1 MSKILDLI
9 DINFNNNLTIVES
22 TSELFSLMVYKN
34 YLDSNKNI
42 LIVTPSLFEASK
54 IYESLL
60 NYTNEVYLFP
70 NDDYFTIKS
79 LAVSPEFKITRLETI
94 NSILKNDTNKIV
106 VTHLDGYIKKISS
119 KNDYESNILKLNVN
133 QMVDRDKLISKLS
146 DLGYQE
152 DNIVS
157 KTGDFAYRGYIID
170 IFAIEEE
177 YPYRIELFGDEITSI
192 RLFDPKDQR
201 SFEKIQEINIKPFKD
216 LNVSNDNISSY
227 LDNKITIYKDYEII
241 KNLYDRLAN
250 EVDSQ
255 DFLNFYNIKEEEK
268 VYYETLEN
276 KKTTTNIVNLKSK
289 TIVKFYDNVELIKN
303 FLSTNI
309 RNNKTIII
317 SLTSQKINS
326 FRKHINLSM
335 IETDSNNIENEK
347 INIISDCYFS
357 EGFEYKDYIF
367 LSENELFNSTVKTK
381 KYKTKFKYSVKISDI
396 SNLTKGDYVVHE
408 SYGIGM
414 YNGVITLENKGIYK
428 DYLEIIYKNND
439 KLYIPVS
446 KIELI
451 SKYSTKDGMMP
462 KINSLGGSD
471 WKKTKLRVKNKIKNI
486 AKELINLYALR
497 KNSKGYVFSEDDE
510 FQKIFENDF
519 EFIETKDQ
527 LKAIREIKEDMTSD
541 IPMDR
546 LLCGDVGYGKTEV
559 AFRAMFKAVNDSKQV
574 LYLCP
579 TTLLSKQQYEVAKK
593 RFSKFPVNI
602 KLINRYTSQKEK
614 LEIYEDLKNSKIDIL
629 FGTHSLLS
637 DNIKPKNLGLLI
649 IDEEQRFG
657 VKDKEKLK
665 KYKNN
670 VDILTMSA
678 TPIPRTLQMSL
689 MGIKSISTIETPP
702 IDRYPIETYVFKEDD
717 YVVKEAI
724 YKELSRNGQVY
735 ILYNNI
741 NDMEEK
747 EVQIKTLVP
756 QARIMKIH
764 GKMNKADIEDKMQSF
779 INKEYDVLICTTIIE
794 TGIDIPN
801 VNTLI
806 IYDADKFG
814 LSQLYQI
821 RGRVGRSNKI
831 AYAYLMYKPSKILT
845 EEAQKRLNSIKEY
858 TELGSGYKI
867 SARDLEIRGA
877 GDILGSEQAGFIDSV
892 GISLYTKILNDE
904 ISRIESGIELEE
916 EEIEEKETIKSNIT
930 LSNYVPNDYVKDD
943 SLKILIHTKINS
955 ITTREEF
962 NLIKEELEDRFGK
975 LNKDIL
981 EYMEEQLFDSLSN
994 KYKIEKV
1001 IENRLT
1007 IEIIFNEDISNIVDM
1022 GDLLVKSL
1030 KINKNFKFKSQDKK
1044 VILYIQKSYLNKNT
1058 IYESLNHLLE
1068 SLDLK

>member
-1 MSKILDLI
+1 MSRILDI
-9 DINFNNNLTIVES
+9 VDINFKDNLTIVES
-22 TSELFSLMVYKN
+22 TSELFSLIVYKN
-34 YLDSNKNI
+34 YLSTKKNI

-54 IYESLL
+54 IYESIA

-70 NDDYFTIKS
+70 NDDYFTVNC

-94 NSILKNDTNKIV
+94 NSILKNNKNKII
-106 VTHLDGYIKKISS
+106 VTHLDGYIKKLTS
-119 KNDYESNILKLNVN
+119 KKEYSFNIFNLNTGESINRN
-133 QMVDRDKLISKLS
+133 KLIKKLI

-157 KTGDFAYRGYIID
+157 KTGDFAYRGYIVD
-170 IFAIEEE
+170 IFSVEEE
-177 YPYRIELFGDEITSI
+177 HPYRIEFFGDEITSI
-192 RLFDPKDQR
+192 RLFDEKNQR
-201 SFEKIQEINIKPFKD
+201 SFKELKEINIKPFKD
-216 LNVSNDNISSY
+216 INVSNDNISSY

-241 KNLYDRLAN
+241 KKLYERLIS
-250 EVDSQ
+250 EVENQ
-255 DFLNFYNIKEEEK
+255 DFLNFYTIKEEDK
-268 VYYETLEN
+268 IYYETLEN
-276 KKTTTNIVNLKSK
+276 KKTNNNFVNLKAK
-289 TIVKFYDNVELIKN
+289 TISKFYNNVEILNN
-303 FLSTNI
+303 FLLSNI
-309 RNNKTIII
+309 KNNKTIII
-317 SLTSQKINS
+317 SLPLNKVNS
-326 FRKHINLSM
+326 FRKYINLS
-335 IETDSNNIENEK
+335 IFETNINNIQEGK
-347 INIISDCYFS
+347 INIITDYYFA
-357 EGFEYKDYIF
+357 EGFEYKNYIF
-367 LSENELFNSTVKTK
+367 LSENEIFNNITRRK

-414 YNGVITLENKGIYK
+414 YNGVITLENKGVYK
-428 DYLEIIYKNND
+428 DYLEVIYKNND

-451 SKYSTKDGMMP
+451 SKYSTKDGMIP
-462 KINSLGGSD
+462 KINSLGGIE
-471 WKKTKLRVKNKIKNI
+471 WRKTKEKVRNKIKNI

-519 EFIETKDQ
+519 EFLETEDQ
-527 LKAIREIKEDMTSD
+527 LKAIKEIKNDMTSD

-579 TTLLSKQQYEVAKK
+579 TTLLSKQQYEVTKK
-593 RFSKFPVNI
+593 RFSKFPINI
-602 KLINRYTSQKEK
+602 ELINRYTTKKAREK
-614 LEIYEDLKNSKIDIL
+614 IYEDLKSSKIDIL
-629 FGTHSLLS
+629 FGTHSLLNE
-637 DNIKPKNLGLLI
+637 NIKPKDLGLLI

-670 VDILTMSA
+670 IDILTMSA
-678 TPIPRTLQMSL
+678 TPIPRTLQMTL

-702 IDRYPIETYVFKEDD
+702 VDRYPIETYVFKEDE

-724 YKELSRNGQVY
+724 YKELARNGQVY

-741 NDMEEK
+741 LDMDEK
-747 EVQIKTLVP
+747 EIRIKTLVP
-756 QARIMKIH
+756 QAKIMKIH
-764 GKMNKADIEDKMQSF
+764 GKMNKEDIEDKMQSF

-806 IYDADKFG
+806 IYDSDKFG

-831 AYAYLMYKPSKILT
+831 AYAYLMYKPSKLLT

-858 TELGSGYKI
+858 TALGSGYKI

-904 ISRIESGIELEE
+904 ISRIESGK
-916 EEIEEKETIKSNIT
+916 EEIEEEEETKDKIKSNIN
-930 LSNYVPNDYVKDD
+930 LSNYIPNTYVEND
-943 SLKILIHTKINS
+943 SLKILIHNKINS
-955 ITTREEF
+955 ITNRENF
-962 NLIKEELEDRFGK
+962 NIIKEELEDRFGK
-975 LNKDIL
+975 LNNEIL
-981 EYMEEQLFDSLSN
+981 EYMEEQLFDSLSE
-994 KYKIEKV
+994 KYKIEKL
-1001 IENRLT
+1001 IETRLT
-1007 IEIIFNEDISNIVDM
+1007 IEIIFNEEIVNIVDM

-1030 KINKNFKFKSQDKK
+1030 RINKNFKFKSQDKK
-1044 VILYIQKSYLNKNT
+1044 VILYIQKIYLNKES
-1058 IYESLNHLLE
+1058 IYCSLNKIME
-1068 SLDLK
+1068 SLDLN

>member
-1 MSKILDLI
+1 
-9 DINFNNNLTIVES
+9 
-22 TSELFSLMVYKN
+22 
-34 YLDSNKNI
+34 
-42 LIVTPSLFEASK
+42 
-54 IYESLL
+54 
-60 NYTNEVYLFP
+60 
-70 NDDYFTIKS
+70 
-79 LAVSPEFKITRLETI
+79 
-94 NSILKNDTNKIV
+94 
-106 VTHLDGYIKKISS
+106 
-119 KNDYESNILKLNVN
+119 
-133 QMVDRDKLISKLS
+133 
-146 DLGYQE
+146 
-152 DNIVS
+152 
-157 KTGDFAYRGYIID
+157 
-170 IFAIEEE
+170 
-177 YPYRIELFGDEITSI
+177 
-192 RLFDPKDQR
+192 
-201 SFEKIQEINIKPFKD
+201 
-216 LNVSNDNISSY
+216 
-227 LDNKITIYKDYEII
+227 
-241 KNLYDRLAN
+241 
-250 EVDSQ
+250 
-255 DFLNFYNIKEEEK
+255 
-268 VYYETLEN
+268 
-276 KKTTTNIVNLKSK
+276 
-289 TIVKFYDNVELIKN
+289 
-303 FLSTNI
+303 
-309 RNNKTIII
+309 
-317 SLTSQKINS
+317 
-326 FRKHINLSM
+326 
-335 IETDSNNIENEK
+335 
-347 INIISDCYFS
+347 
-357 EGFEYKDYIF
+357 
-367 LSENELFNSTVKTK
+367 
-381 KYKTKFKYSVKISDI
+381 
-396 SNLTKGDYVVHE
+396 
-408 SYGIGM
+408 
-414 YNGVITLENKGIYK
+414 
-428 DYLEIIYKNND
+428 
-439 KLYIPVS
+439 
-446 KIELI
+446 
-451 SKYSTKDGMMP
+451 MMP

-1007 IEIIFNEDISNIVDM
+1007 IEIIFNEDITNIVDM

>member
-1 MSKILDLI
+1 
-9 DINFNNNLTIVES
+9 
-22 TSELFSLMVYKN
+22 
-34 YLDSNKNI
+34 
-42 LIVTPSLFEASK
+42 
-54 IYESLL
+54 
-60 NYTNEVYLFP
+60 
-70 NDDYFTIKS
+70 
-79 LAVSPEFKITRLETI
+79 
-94 NSILKNDTNKIV
+94 
-106 VTHLDGYIKKISS
+106 
-119 KNDYESNILKLNVN
+119 
-133 QMVDRDKLISKLS
+133 
-146 DLGYQE
+146 
-152 DNIVS
+152 
-157 KTGDFAYRGYIID
+157 
-170 IFAIEEE
+170 
-177 YPYRIELFGDEITSI
+177 
-192 RLFDPKDQR
+192 
-201 SFEKIQEINIKPFKD
+201 
-216 LNVSNDNISSY
+216 
-227 LDNKITIYKDYEII
+227 
-241 KNLYDRLAN
+241 
-250 EVDSQ
+250 
-255 DFLNFYNIKEEEK
+255 
-268 VYYETLEN
+268 
-276 KKTTTNIVNLKSK
+276 
-289 TIVKFYDNVELIKN
+289 
-303 FLSTNI
+303 
-309 RNNKTIII
+309 
-317 SLTSQKINS
+317 
-326 FRKHINLSM
+326 
-335 IETDSNNIENEK
+335 
-347 INIISDCYFS
+347 
-357 EGFEYKDYIF
+357 
-367 LSENELFNSTVKTK
+367 
-381 KYKTKFKYSVKISDI
+381 
-396 SNLTKGDYVVHE
+396 
-408 SYGIGM
+408 
-414 YNGVITLENKGIYK
+414 
-428 DYLEIIYKNND
+428 
-439 KLYIPVS
+439 
-446 KIELI
+446 
-451 SKYSTKDGMMP
+451 MMP

-717 YVVKEAI
+717 YVVREAI

-764 GKMNKADIEDKMQSF
+764 GKMNKEDIEDKMQSF

-916 EEIEEKETIKSNIT
+916 EEMEEKETIKSNIT

-1058 IYESLNHLLE
+1058 IYESLNNLLE

>member
-34 YLDSNKNI
+34 YLNINKNI
-42 LIVTPSLFEASK
+42 FIVTPSLFEASK

-94 NSILKNDTNKIV
+94 NSILKNDKNKIV

-133 QMVDRDKLISKLS
+133 QMIDRDKLISKLS

-170 IFAIEEE
+170 IYAIEEE
-177 YPYRIELFGDEITSI
+177 YPYRIEFFGDEITSI

-241 KNLYDRLAN
+241 KNLYDRLVN

-289 TIVKFYDNVELIKN
+289 TIVKFYDNVELINN
-303 FLSTNI
+303 FLSSNI

-317 SLTSQKINS
+317 SLTAQKINS

-335 IETDSNNIENEK
+335 IETDSNNIENKK

-717 YVVKEAI
+717 YVVREAI

-764 GKMNKADIEDKMQSF
+764 GKMNKEDIEDKMQSF

-916 EEIEEKETIKSNIT
+916 EETEEKETIKSNIT

-981 EYMEEQLFDSLSN
+981 EYMEEQLFDSLST

-1007 IEIIFNEDISNIVDM
+1007 IEIIFNEDIANIVDM

>member
-1 MSKILDLI
+1 
-9 DINFNNNLTIVES
+9 
-22 TSELFSLMVYKN
+22 
-34 YLDSNKNI
+34 
-42 LIVTPSLFEASK
+42 
-54 IYESLL
+54 
-60 NYTNEVYLFP
+60 
-70 NDDYFTIKS
+70 
-79 LAVSPEFKITRLETI
+79 
-94 NSILKNDTNKIV
+94 
-106 VTHLDGYIKKISS
+106 
-119 KNDYESNILKLNVN
+119 
-133 QMVDRDKLISKLS
+133 
-146 DLGYQE
+146 
-152 DNIVS
+152 
-157 KTGDFAYRGYIID
+157 
-170 IFAIEEE
+170 
-177 YPYRIELFGDEITSI
+177 
-192 RLFDPKDQR
+192 
-201 SFEKIQEINIKPFKD
+201 
-216 LNVSNDNISSY
+216 
-227 LDNKITIYKDYEII
+227 
-241 KNLYDRLAN
+241 
-250 EVDSQ
+250 
-255 DFLNFYNIKEEEK
+255 
-268 VYYETLEN
+268 
-276 KKTTTNIVNLKSK
+276 
-289 TIVKFYDNVELIKN
+289 
-303 FLSTNI
+303 
-309 RNNKTIII
+309 
-317 SLTSQKINS
+317 
-326 FRKHINLSM
+326 
-335 IETDSNNIENEK
+335 
-347 INIISDCYFS
+347 
-357 EGFEYKDYIF
+357 
-367 LSENELFNSTVKTK
+367 
-381 KYKTKFKYSVKISDI
+381 
-396 SNLTKGDYVVHE
+396 
-408 SYGIGM
+408 
-414 YNGVITLENKGIYK
+414 
-428 DYLEIIYKNND
+428 
-439 KLYIPVS
+439 
-446 KIELI
+446 
-451 SKYSTKDGMMP
+451 MMP
-462 KINSLGGSD
+462 KINSLGGSE

-717 YVVKEAI
+717 YVVREAI

-764 GKMNKADIEDKMQSF
+764 GKMNKEDIEDKMQSF

-916 EEIEEKETIKSNIT
+916 EERDEKETIKSNIT

-943 SLKILIHTKINS
+943 SLKILIHTKINT
-955 ITTREEF
+955 IKTREEF

-1007 IEIIFNEDISNIVDM
+1007 IEIIFNEDITNIVDM

-1044 VILYIQKSYLNKNT
+1044 VILYIQKSYLNKNN

>member
-250 EVDSQ
+250 EVDTQ

-289 TIVKFYDNVELIKN
+289 TIVKFYDNVELINN

-317 SLTSQKINS
+317 SLTAQKINS

-335 IETDSNNIENEK
+335 IETDSNNIENKK

-367 LSENELFNSTVKTK
+367 LSENELFNSTVKIK

-717 YVVKEAI
+717 YVVREAI

-764 GKMNKADIEDKMQSF
+764 GKMNKEDIEDKMQSF

-904 ISRIESGIELEE
+904 ISRLESGIELEAE
-916 EEIEEKETIKSNIT
+916 EMEEKETIKSNIT

-1058 IYESLNHLLE
+1058 IYESLNNLLE

>member
-1 MSKILDLI
+1 M
-9 DINFNNNLTIVES
+9 
-22 TSELFSLMVYKN
+22 
-34 YLDSNKNI
+34 
-42 LIVTPSLFEASK
+42 
-54 IYESLL
+54 
-60 NYTNEVYLFP
+60 
-70 NDDYFTIKS
+70 
-79 LAVSPEFKITRLETI
+79 
-94 NSILKNDTNKIV
+94 
-106 VTHLDGYIKKISS
+106 
-119 KNDYESNILKLNVN
+119 
-133 QMVDRDKLISKLS
+133 
-146 DLGYQE
+146 
-152 DNIVS
+152 
-157 KTGDFAYRGYIID
+157 
-170 IFAIEEE
+170 
-177 YPYRIELFGDEITSI
+177 
-192 RLFDPKDQR
+192 
-201 SFEKIQEINIKPFKD
+201 
-216 LNVSNDNISSY
+216 
-227 LDNKITIYKDYEII
+227 
-241 KNLYDRLAN
+241 
-250 EVDSQ
+250 
-255 DFLNFYNIKEEEK
+255 
-268 VYYETLEN
+268 
-276 KKTTTNIVNLKSK
+276 
-289 TIVKFYDNVELIKN
+289 
-303 FLSTNI
+303 
-309 RNNKTIII
+309 
-317 SLTSQKINS
+317 
-326 FRKHINLSM
+326 
-335 IETDSNNIENEK
+335 
-347 INIISDCYFS
+347 
-357 EGFEYKDYIF
+357 
-367 LSENELFNSTVKTK
+367 
-381 KYKTKFKYSVKISDI
+381 
-396 SNLTKGDYVVHE
+396 
-408 SYGIGM
+408 
-414 YNGVITLENKGIYK
+414 
-428 DYLEIIYKNND
+428 
-439 KLYIPVS
+439 
-446 KIELI
+446 
-451 SKYSTKDGMMP
+451 
-462 KINSLGGSD
+462 
-471 WKKTKLRVKNKIKNI
+471 
-486 AKELINLYALR
+486 INLYALR

-717 YVVKEAI
+717 YVVREAI
-724 YKELSRNGQVY
+724 YKELSRSGQVY

-764 GKMNKADIEDKMQSF
+764 GKMNKEDIEDKMQSF

-916 EEIEEKETIKSNIT
+916 EERDEKETIKSNIT

-943 SLKILIHTKINS
+943 SLKILIHTKINT
-955 ITTREEF
+955 IKTREEF

-981 EYMEEQLFDSLSN
+981 EYMEELLFDSLSN

-1007 IEIIFNEDISNIVDM
+1007 IEIIFNEDITNIVDM

-1044 VILYIQKSYLNKNT
+1044 VILYIQKSYLNKNN

>member
-119 KNDYESNILKLNVN
+119 KNDYKSNILKLNVN

-170 IFAIEEE
+170 IFDIEEE

-241 KNLYDRLAN
+241 KNLYDRLVN

-289 TIVKFYDNVELIKN
+289 TIVKFYDNVELINN

-317 SLTSQKINS
+317 SLTAQKINS

-335 IETDSNNIENEK
+335 IETDSNNIENKK

-428 DYLEIIYKNND
+428 DYLEIMYKNND

-546 LLCGDVGYGKTEV
+546 LLCGDVRYGKTEV

-717 YVVKEAI
+717 YVVREAI

-741 NDMEEK
+741 KDMEEK

-764 GKMNKADIEDKMQSF
+764 GKMNKEDIEDKMQSF

-858 TELGSGYKI
+858 IELGSGYKI

-1007 IEIIFNEDISNIVDM
+1007 IEIIFNEDIANIVDM

>member
-1 MSKILDLI
+1 
-9 DINFNNNLTIVES
+9 
-22 TSELFSLMVYKN
+22 
-34 YLDSNKNI
+34 
-42 LIVTPSLFEASK
+42 
-54 IYESLL
+54 
-60 NYTNEVYLFP
+60 
-70 NDDYFTIKS
+70 
-79 LAVSPEFKITRLETI
+79 
-94 NSILKNDTNKIV
+94 
-106 VTHLDGYIKKISS
+106 
-119 KNDYESNILKLNVN
+119 
-133 QMVDRDKLISKLS
+133 
-146 DLGYQE
+146 
-152 DNIVS
+152 
-157 KTGDFAYRGYIID
+157 
-170 IFAIEEE
+170 
-177 YPYRIELFGDEITSI
+177 
-192 RLFDPKDQR
+192 
-201 SFEKIQEINIKPFKD
+201 
-216 LNVSNDNISSY
+216 
-227 LDNKITIYKDYEII
+227 
-241 KNLYDRLAN
+241 
-250 EVDSQ
+250 
-255 DFLNFYNIKEEEK
+255 
-268 VYYETLEN
+268 
-276 KKTTTNIVNLKSK
+276 
-289 TIVKFYDNVELIKN
+289 
-303 FLSTNI
+303 
-309 RNNKTIII
+309 
-317 SLTSQKINS
+317 
-326 FRKHINLSM
+326 
-335 IETDSNNIENEK
+335 
-347 INIISDCYFS
+347 
-357 EGFEYKDYIF
+357 
-367 LSENELFNSTVKTK
+367 
-381 KYKTKFKYSVKISDI
+381 
-396 SNLTKGDYVVHE
+396 
-408 SYGIGM
+408 
-414 YNGVITLENKGIYK
+414 
-428 DYLEIIYKNND
+428 
-439 KLYIPVS
+439 
-446 KIELI
+446 
-451 SKYSTKDGMMP
+451 
-462 KINSLGGSD
+462 
-471 WKKTKLRVKNKIKNI
+471 
-486 AKELINLYALR
+486 
-497 KNSKGYVFSEDDE
+497 
-510 FQKIFENDF
+510 
-519 EFIETKDQ
+519 
-527 LKAIREIKEDMTSD
+527 
-541 IPMDR
+541 
-546 LLCGDVGYGKTEV
+546 
-559 AFRAMFKAVNDSKQV
+559 
-574 LYLCP
+574 
-579 TTLLSKQQYEVAKK
+579 
-593 RFSKFPVNI
+593 
-602 KLINRYTSQKEK
+602 
-614 LEIYEDLKNSKIDIL
+614 
-629 FGTHSLLS
+629 
-637 DNIKPKNLGLLI
+637 
-649 IDEEQRFG
+649 
-657 VKDKEKLK
+657 
-665 KYKNN
+665 
-670 VDILTMSA
+670 
-678 TPIPRTLQMSL
+678 MSL

-717 YVVKEAI
+717 YVVREAI
-724 YKELSRNGQVY
+724 YKELSRSGQVY

-764 GKMNKADIEDKMQSF
+764 GKMNKEDIEDKMQSF

-1058 IYESLNHLLE
+1058 IYESLNNLLE

>member
-34 YLDSNKNI
+34 YLNINKNI
-42 LIVTPSLFEASK
+42 FIVTPSLFEASK

-94 NSILKNDTNKIV
+94 NSILKNDKNKIV

-133 QMVDRDKLISKLS
+133 QMIDRDKLISKLS

-170 IFAIEEE
+170 IYAIEEE
-177 YPYRIELFGDEITSI
+177 YPYRIEFFGDEITSI

-241 KNLYDRLAN
+241 KNLYDRLVN

-289 TIVKFYDNVELIKN
+289 TIVKFYDNVELINN
-303 FLSTNI
+303 FLSSNI

-317 SLTSQKINS
+317 SLTAQKINS

-335 IETDSNNIENEK
+335 IETDSNNIENKK

-717 YVVKEAI
+717 YVVREAI

-764 GKMNKADIEDKMQSF
+764 GKMNKEDIEDKMQSF

-916 EEIEEKETIKSNIT
+916 EETEEKETIKSNIT

-981 EYMEEQLFDSLSN
+981 EYMEEQLFDSLST

-1007 IEIIFNEDISNIVDM
+1007 IEIIFNEDIANIVDM

-1058 IYESLNHLLE
+1058 IYESLNNLLE